1 MKLPPKVLM
10 YSALGLTAAAGALG
24 ASALSAA
31 TGDPARTV
39 TVEVGTPGPPGP
51 VGPVGPIG
59 PTGATGADGL
69 ACPAGFSQGE
79 LVLNSPGGQVR
90 LWTCLG
96 D

>member
-1 MKLPPKVLM
+1 MFG
-10 YSALGLTAAAGALG
+10 ALGLTAAAGFLG
-24 ASALSAA
+24 ATVVGAA

-39 TVEVGTPGPPGP
+39 TVEVGQPGPAGPAGP
-51 VGPVGPIG
+51 VGPAG

-69 ACPAGFSQGE
+69 ACPAGFTAGE